1 MRKRAFRFGLGHDDV
16 EREVDDE
23 LAFHLAMRT
32 QQLTERGMDPEA
44 ARREALRQFGD
55 LAQVR
60 ATLVTTDTE
69 RERTMR
75 RSTML
80 EELGQDLRQALRQ
93 LRLHRGFALTV
104 VLMLAL
110 GIGANTTIFTLVE
123 AVLLRPLPVRDP
135 GALVVLGDP
144 ARTSS
149 FSFTDGPMAA
159 MHSYETYQ
167 ALRRDNTLVSGLLA
181 TGITARLDVAI
192 DGSTLEG
199 DRPRGR
205 FVSGNYFEVLGVRA
219 ALGRTLD
226 SGADA
231 AIGGAPVVTISHDY
245 WMRRFDGNRGVV
257 GREITIN
264 GARFTILGVTPPS
277 FQGEIVGTPTDLWI
291 PVTMRDVL
299 FPNQPVLASTEA
311 HWLLLIGRLKPGTSL
326 AVAQA
331 GFASL
336 VKRQA
341 ELRFGAARAAEIQEM
356 QVPVSSGARGISRV
370 RASFGP
376 LLLILMTGVG
386 LLLLIVCA
394 NVANL
399 LLARSVA
406 RAREMT
412 VRLAIGAGRFRLV
425 RQLLAESLVLA
436 LVGSVGGL
444 AMAWYGSRL
453 MLVLL
458 GGNDGRGLPLEV
470 RLDLPVLLFTATM
483 AVLAVLLFGLV
494 PALSGSRV
502 DLASAMRAH
511 ARAVTGGGAG
521 RRGRHSLGRLLIA
534 GQVALSLVLLVG
546 ASLLVRSLSRLEH
559 GDTGLD
565 RDHLLVADVDRLG
578 RGLRG
583 ARADTYLSDV
593 SERLR
598 GIPGVRGVSWSA
610 TGIFSGMEM
619 NTAIQVAGFTAR
631 TPDDSI
637 ASFDHVSAGYV
648 SATGARLLQGRE
660 FTVEDVAGQE
670 RVAMLNQTMARFYFG
685 DRSPVGEYF
694 RMDDTL
700 AYRIVGVVA
709 DLKVTSL
716 EAAPER
722 RFYLPY
728 RNPAQGGPD
737 GLRFQ
742 VRTSADPAAIVPQ
755 VRAALSAADPSMV
768 VEEVE
773 PLAALMRQSIRSER
787 MVARLASG
795 FGALALLL
803 AAFGL
808 YGVLTYAVSRR
819 TGEIGLRVALG
830 AQRRAV
836 ITMVLRDALV
846 LVTLGVAVGAPL
858 ALAGGRLLA
867 NQLHGIGTMD
877 PVSLAVALGALAS
890 TALVAA
896 TLPALRASRVTPL
909 TALREE

>member
-16 EREVDDE
+16 QREVDDE
-23 LAFHLAMRT
+23 LAFHLEMRT
-32 QQLTERGMDPEA
+32 QQLMARGMDAAA
-44 ARREALRQFGD
+44 ARAEALRQFGD

-60 ATLVTTDTE
+60 ASLVTTDTE

-75 RSTML
+75 RSTIL
-80 EELGQDLRQALRQ
+80 EEVGQDLRQALRQ
-93 LRLHRGFALTV
+93 LRLHGAFALTV

-110 GIGANTTIFTLVE
+110 GIGANTTIFTLVD
-123 AVLLRPLPVRDP
+123 AVLLRELPVRNP
-135 GALVVLGDP
+135 GELVVLGDP

-149 FSFTDGPMAA
+149 FSFTDGPMASL
-159 MHSYETYQ
+159 HSYETYQ

-181 TGITARLDVAI
+181 SGITPRLDVAI

-205 FVSGNYFEVLGVRA
+205 FVSGNYFEVLGVPA

-226 SGADA
+226 SSADA

-245 WMRRFDGNRGVV
+245 WMRRFNGDRAVV
-257 GREITIN
+257 GRDITIN
-264 GARFTILGVTPPS
+264 GARFTIIGVTPPS
-277 FQGEIVGTPTDLWI
+277 FQGEIVGTPTDLWL
-291 PVTMRDVL
+291 PVTMRDVIS
-299 FPNQPVLASTEA
+299 PNQPVLASREA
-311 HWLLLIGRLKPGTSL
+311 HWLLLMGRLREGTSL

-331 GFASL
+331 GFAAL

-341 ELRFGAARAAEIQEM
+341 EVRFGAARAAELQEL
-356 QVPVSSGARGISRV
+356 QVPVSSGARGMSRV

-376 LLLILMTGVG
+376 LLLVLMTGVG

-412 VRLAIGAGRFRLV
+412 VRVAIGAGRFRLV

-436 LVGSVGGL
+436 IVGSVGGL
-444 AMAWYGSRL
+444 ALAWYGSRL

-470 RLDLPVLLFTATM
+470 RLDLPVLAFTASTAVM
-483 AVLAVLLFGLV
+483 AVVLFGLV
-494 PALSGSRV
+494 PAISGSRV

-511 ARAVTGGGAG
+511 ARSVTGGGRGG
-521 RRGRHSLGRLLIA
+521 RGKLSLGRLLIA

-546 ASLLVRSLSRLEH
+546 ASLLVRSLRQLEH

-565 RDHLLVADVDRLG
+565 RDHLVVVEVDRLG

-583 ARADTYLSDV
+583 ARAENYLIDA

-598 GIPGVRGVSWSA
+598 AIPGVRGVSWSA
-610 TGIFSGMEM
+610 LGIFSGMEM

-631 TPDDSI
+631 TQDDSI

-648 SATGARLLQGRE
+648 AATGARLLQGRE
-660 FTVEDVAGQE
+660 FTPEDVAGNE
-670 RVAMLNQTMARFYFG
+670 RVALVNESMARFYYG
-685 DRSPVGEYF
+685 DRNPVGEYF
-694 RMDDTL
+694 RMEDTL
-700 AYRIVGVVA
+700 AFRIVGVVA

-722 RFYLPY
+722 RFYFPY
-728 RNPAQGGPD
+728 RNPEAGGPQ

-742 VRTSADPAAIVPQ
+742 VRTSGDPAAVVSQ
-755 VRAALSAADPSMV
+755 VRAALAAADPLMA

-773 PLAALMRQSIRSER
+773 PLSELMRQSIRSER
-787 MVARLASG
+787 MVARLAAG
-795 FGALALLL
+795 FGSLALLL

-830 AQRRAV
+830 AQRRTV
-836 ITMVLRDALV
+836 IGMVLRDALV
-846 LVTLGVAVGAPL
+846 LVALGVVVGAPL
-858 ALAGGRLLA
+858 SLAGGRLLES
-867 NQLHGIGTMD
+867 QLYGIGAMD
-877 PVSLAVALGALAS
+877 PVSLAVALAALS
-890 TALVAA
+890 SSALLAA
-896 TLPALRASRVTPL
+896 ALPALRASRVTPL

>member
-1 MRKRAFRFGLGHDDV
+1 MRRRAFRFGIGHDDV

-23 LAFHLAMRT
+23 LAFHLELRA
-32 QQLTERGMDPEA
+32 QQLMNRGMAADE

-69 RERTMR
+69 RERSMR
-75 RSTML
+75 RSTIL
-80 EELGQDLRQALRQ
+80 EELGQDLRQAWRQ

-135 GALVVLGDP
+135 GELVVLGDP

-149 FSFTDGPMAA
+149 FSFTDGPMASL
-159 MHSYETYQ
+159 HSYETYQ

-181 TGITARLDVAI
+181 TGITPRLDVAI

-205 FVSGNYFEVLGVRA
+205 LVSGNYFEVLGVQA

-226 SGADA
+226 AGADA
-231 AIGGAPVVTISHDY
+231 VIGGAPVVTISHDY
-245 WMRRFDGNRGVV
+245 WMRRFNGDRAVV

-264 GARFTILGVTPPS
+264 GARFTIIGVTPPS
-277 FQGEIVGTPTDLWI
+277 FRGEVVGTPTDLWL

-299 FPNQPVLASTEA
+299 SPNQPVLGSQEA
-311 HWLLLIGRLKPGTSL
+311 HWLLLMGRLRPGTSL

-436 LVGSVGGL
+436 VVGSVGGL
-444 AMAWYGSRL
+444 AMAWYGSRF

-458 GGNDGRGLPLEV
+458 GGSDGRGLPLEV

-483 AVLAVLLFGLV
+483 AVLAVFLFGLV

-502 DLASAMRAH
+502 ELASAMRAH
-511 ARAVTGGGAG
+511 ARSVTGGGGG
-521 RRGRHSLGRLLIA
+521 RRGRHSLGRFLIA

-546 ASLLVRSLSRLEH
+546 ASLLVRSLGRLEH

-565 RDHLLVADVDRLG
+565 RDHLVVAEVDRLG

-619 NTAIQVAGFTAR
+619 NTAIQVPGFTAR
-631 TPDDSI
+631 TQDDSI
-637 ASFDHVSAGYV
+637 ASFDQVSAGYV
-648 SATGARLLQGRE
+648 AATGARLLQGRE
-660 FTVEDVAGQE
+660 FTAEDIAGRE
-670 RVAMLNQTMARFYFG
+670 RLAMLNQTMARFYFG

-694 RMDDTL
+694 RMEDTL

-728 RNPAQGGPD
+728 RNPETGGPQ

-742 VRTSADPAAIVPQ
+742 VRTSGSPSAILPQ
-755 VRAALSAADPSMV
+755 LRAALSAADPSMV
-768 VEEVE
+768 VDEVE
-773 PLAALMRQSIRSER
+773 PLAVLMRQSIRSER

-830 AQRRAV
+830 AQRGTV
-836 ITMVLRDALV
+836 IGMVVRDALV
-846 LVTLGVAVGAPL
+846 LVALGVVVGVPL
-858 ALAGGRLLA
+858 ALAGGRLLTS
-867 NQLHGIGTMD
+867 QLHGIGAMD
-877 PVSLAVALGALAS
+877 PVSLAVALAALATS
-890 TALVAA
+890 ALLAA
-896 TLPALRASRVTPL
+896 ALPALRASRVTPL

>member
-23 LAFHLAMRT
+23 LAFHLEMRT
-32 QQLTERGMDPEA
+32 QQLMERGMDA
-44 ARREALRQFGD
+44 ASARREALRQFGD
-55 LAQVR
+55 VAQVR
-60 ATLVTTDTE
+60 ASLVTTDTE

-93 LRLHRGFALTV
+93 LRLHGGFALTV
-104 VLMLAL
+104 ILMLAL
-110 GIGANTTIFTLVE
+110 GIGANTTIFTLVD
-123 AVLLRPLPVRDP
+123 AVLLRTLPVRDP
-135 GALVVLGDP
+135 GELVVVGDP

-149 FSFTDGPMAA
+149 FSFTDGPLATL
-159 MHSYETYQ
+159 HSYDTYQ

-181 TGITARLDVAI
+181 SGITMRLDVAI
-192 DGSTLEG
+192 DGATVEAQQ
-199 DRPRGR
+199 PRGR
-205 FVSGNYFEVLGVRA
+205 FVSGNYFEVLGVPA

-226 SGADA
+226 ASADA
-231 AIGGAPVVTISHDY
+231 AIGGAPILTISHDY
-245 WMRRFDGNRGVV
+245 WMRRFSGDRGVV
-257 GREITIN
+257 GRDITVN
-264 GARFTILGVTPPS
+264 GARFTIIGVTPPS
-277 FQGEIVGTPTDLWI
+277 FQGEVVGTPTDLWI
-291 PVTMRDVL
+291 PLTMRDVI
-299 FPNQPVLASTEA
+299 FPNQPVLAEADA
-311 HWLLLIGRLKPGTSL
+311 HWLLLMGRLRQGTSL

-331 GFASL
+331 GFADL
-336 VKRQA
+336 VKRQMA
-341 ELRFGAARAAEIQEM
+341 QRFGAGRAAEIQEM
-356 QVPVSSGARGISRV
+356 QVPVSSGARGMSRV

-412 VRLAIGAGRFRLV
+412 VRVAIGAGRFRLV

-436 LVGSVGGL
+436 LLGSVGGL
-444 AMAWYGSRL
+444 ALAWYGSRL

-458 GGNDGRGLPLEV
+458 GGNGGRALPLEV
-470 RLDLPVLLFTATM
+470 RLDLPVLAFTAVT
-483 AVLAVLLFGLV
+483 AVVAVLLFGLV

-511 ARAVTGGGAG
+511 ARSVTGGGRG
-521 RRGRHSLGRLLIA
+521 GRGRHALGRLLIA

-546 ASLLVRSLSRLEH
+546 ASLLVRSLRHLEH

-565 RDHLLVADVDRLG
+565 RDHLVVADVDRLG
-578 RGLRG
+578 RGLHG
-583 ARADTYLSDV
+583 ARADNYLLDV
-593 SERLR
+593 TERLR

-610 TGIFSGMEM
+610 NGIFSGMES
-619 NTAIQVAGFTAR
+619 NTSLQVAGFTAR
-631 TPDDSI
+631 TSDDSI
-637 ASFDHVSAGYV
+637 ASFDHISAGYV
-648 SATGARLLQGRE
+648 TVTGARLLQGRE
-660 FTVEDVAGQE
+660 FTPEDIAGNE
-670 RVAMLNQTMARFYFG
+670 RVAIVNQTMARFYFG
-685 DRSPVGEYF
+685 ARSPVGDYF

-700 AYRIVGVVA
+700 AYRIIGVVA

-716 EAAPER
+716 EAVPDR

-728 RNPAQGGPD
+728 RNPEQGGPQA
-737 GLRFQ
+737 LRFQ
-742 VRTSADPAAIVPQ
+742 VRTSGDPAAVLAQ
-755 VRAALSAADPSMV
+755 VRRALSAADPSMV

-773 PLAALMRQSIRSER
+773 ALSAVMLQSIRSER
-787 MVARLASG
+787 MVARLATG
-795 FGALALLL
+795 FGSLALLL

-830 AQRRAV
+830 AQRATV
-836 ITMVLRDALV
+836 IRMVLRDAFILV
-846 LVTLGVAVGAPL
+846 AIGVVAGAPL
-858 ALAGGRLLA
+858 SLAGGRLLA
-867 NQLHGIGTMD
+867 SQLHGIGAMD
-877 PVSLAVALGALAS
+877 PVSLGVALV
-890 TALVAA
+890 ALVGSALLAA
-896 TLPALRASRVTPL
+896 TLPAMRASRVTPL